1 MMVDF
6 KSIYFGCT
14 DAETEA
20 SRNPKTFK
28 EVFYDPHNYVDALVN
43 GYPFILMGR
52 KGDGKTAFAAKI
64 KLSAKEYNVHVAQC
78 PLNNFDNSVFQK
90 IKSTNNIG
98 ANPYISFWKC
108 VLMIECV
115 KIVNKY
121 YPTLEDSNFSELVSA
136 LSEQGLLADDCDIC
150 TTVIKLVESD
160 TTISI
165 SKFSHNR
172 KYAQE
177 KILKGSNEIYCA
189 IQKVVK
195 DLYFDPEKFIIFLDG
210 LDDILNNSEYNPNI
224 VAGLIR
230 AADEINTY
238 FCDKTFKFKVN
249 VLIREDIFRLCRDPN
264 MSKIACDS
272 ALHLSWEISGD
283 PLESDLIGL
292 VSKRMDIGL
301 GYENSFKDVWDSL
314 FPRYIGQGT
323 KPSLEYVLENIIYRP
338 RDILQ
343 FFVEIQKK
351 YTNGKIITT
360 EKLQEALI
368 SYSEQYFLEAMR
380 DELTGF
386 FPNDFVT
393 ILPSVLSK
401 MGSKYFYLKDFDM
414 ECSHLSEAK
423 GISSKDVLESLFN
436 DGYIGQHRPREGG
449 DLTVFSYRNPHERF
463 NPDHECILHRGLTRA
478 LNI

>member
-1 MMVDF
+1 MMDF
-6 KSIYFGCT
+6 KSIYFGCS
-14 DAETEA
+14 DAETES
-20 SRNPKTFK
+20 SRNPETFK
-28 EVFYDPHNYVDALVN
+28 EVFYDPHNYVDELVN

-52 KGDGKTAFAAKI
+52 KGDGKTAFSEKI
-64 KLSAKEYNVHVAQC
+64 KLSANEYNAYVAQC

-90 IKSTNNIG
+90 IKSTTELG
-98 ANPYISFWKC
+98 ANPYISFWEC

-115 KIVNKY
+115 KIINRY
-121 YPTLEDSNFSELVSA
+121 YPTLDVTDFAELVSA
-136 LSEQGLLADDCDIC
+136 LSEQNLLDDDCDIC

-165 SKFSHNR
+165 SKFVHSR

-177 KILKGSNEIYCA
+177 RILKGSHEISHA
-189 IQKVVK
+189 IQKVIEN
-195 DLYFDPEKFIIFLDG
+195 LYFQEKKFIIFLDG
-210 LDDILNNSEYNPNI
+210 LDDVLNNSEYNPDI
-224 VAGLIR
+224 IAGLIR
-230 AADEINTY
+230 AANSINTH
-238 FCDKTFKFKVN
+238 FLKKTFNFKIN
-249 VLIREDIFRLCRDPN
+249 ILIREDIFSLCRDPN
-264 MSKIACDS
+264 MSKIERDS

-292 VSKRMDIGL
+292 VSKRMESCL
-301 GYENSFKDVWDSL
+301 GCENSFSKVWSDL
-314 FPRYIGQGT
+314 FPPYIGMGA

-351 YTNGKIITT
+351 YTNGRMITP
-360 EKLQEALI
+360 EKLQEALTT
-368 SYSEQYFLEAMR
+368 YSERYFLEAMR

-393 ILPSVLSK
+393 ALPNILSK
-401 MGSKYFYLKDFDM
+401 MGSTYFYLKDFDA
-414 ECSHLSEAK
+414 ECSRLSEFK
-423 GISSKDVLESLFN
+423 DVSSKEVLERLFN

-449 DLTVFSYRNPHERF
+449 DRTVFSYRNPHERF

-478 LNI
+478 LNV